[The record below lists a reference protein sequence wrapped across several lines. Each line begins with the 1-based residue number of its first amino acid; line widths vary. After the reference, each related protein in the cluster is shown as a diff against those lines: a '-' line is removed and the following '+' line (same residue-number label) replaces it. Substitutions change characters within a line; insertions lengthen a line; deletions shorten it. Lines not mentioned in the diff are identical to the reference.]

1 VAKQSDKLDS
11 KREKYFNEIMRN
23 STQKLRNSRGVNV
36 EERLLAEGDK
46 YQKRLEQLKHEKEIK
61 INSVQMYVIHFS
73 VI

>member
-1 VAKQSDKLDS
+1 VAKQLDKLDS
-11 KREKYFNEIMRN
+11 KREKYFNEIMKN

-46 YQKRLEQLKHEKEIK
+46 YQKRLEQLKHEKEVK
-61 INSVQMYVIHFS
+61 INSVQMYAIHFI

>member
-46 YQKRLEQLKHEKEIK
+46 YQKRLEQLKHEKEVK
-61 INSVQMYVIHFS
+61 INSVQMYAIHFS